1 MNNRCNNLLSAILG
15 SFWNTLSDASP
26 IVAWVKESH
35 YRLTRGINNI
45 AKVVRAAVRIQ
56 ETQDVLNTTTVY
68 EPVASCKL
76 SIGRILDYPMTGY
89 IQKSLDIRT
98 ILIRRESSDNIRV
111 LVSDDLVFIPGINM
125 KIDDRYLELYLPNVK
140 DVATDTVFD
149 GDSLIYTYKL
159 SETKK
164 SNISHTSNHSC
175 ILETELDRMP
185 INMAR
190 VLWESSISGMSRS
203 HVGSLLSYAI
213 NNECADASGMVIDVW
228 REHSYYY
235 VATSSGKVH
244 RGVGIP
250 IVTRGSS
257 VEAGTILF
265 GGLRQFDKSRL
276 PLAMY
281 IPSIHITTAD
291 GPAEALNE
299 EMPLID
305 TGRDYI
311 PDINNTAWCA
321 RMCADTSRGIMI
333 PKTLDIHAINPAH
346 YTITNL
352 LPASF
357 VLYCID
363 TNKDIDWK
371 SLDTILESIM
381 RTLPA
386 SGSCCVYMQGS
397 RRASITTS
405 VYMVHP
411 TCSVSASCNVVT
423 PPVSIN
429 NVSVCI
435 I

>member
-15 SFWNTLSDASP
+15 SFWDTLSGASH

-45 AKVVRAAVRIQ
+45 AKLVSATVRIQ
-56 ETQDVLNTTTVY
+56 ETQYVLDTTTVY

-76 SIGRILDYPMTGY
+76 SIGRILDYPMNGY
-89 IQKSLDIRT
+89 IQKSLDIKT
-98 ILIRRESSDNIRV
+98 ILIRRKSSDNIKV
-111 LVSDDLVFIPGINM
+111 LVSGDLVFIPGINM
-125 KIDDRYLELYLPNVK
+125 KIDDRYLELYLPNAE
-140 DVATDTVFD
+140 DVTTDTVFD

-164 SNISHTSNHSC
+164 SNTSHTSNHSC
-175 ILETELDRMP
+175 ILETGLNHMP

-190 VLWESSISGMSRS
+190 ILWESSISGMSRA
-203 HVGSLLSYAI
+203 HVSSLLSYTI

-235 VATSSGKVH
+235 VATSYGKVH

-250 IVTRGSS
+250 LVIRGSS
-257 VEAGTILF
+257 VEAGTSLF

-276 PLAMY
+276 PHAMY

-291 GPAEALNE
+291 GPAEAINE

-311 PDINNTAWCA
+311 PDISNNAWCT

-333 PKTLDIHAINPAH
+333 PKTLGIHAINPAH

-363 TNKDIDWK
+363 ANKDIDWK
-371 SLDTILESIM
+371 SLDTVLESVM
-381 RTLPA
+381 RTFPA

-397 RRASITTS
+397 RKAGVTTS
-405 VYMVHP
+405 VCIVQP
-411 TCSVSASCNVVT
+411 TCSVSVSCNVVT
-423 PPVSIN
+423 PSVSIN